1 MQTIN
6 YLDEKTINLFD
17 SIRTALLNKF
27 FILISYFGA
36 GDVILFIAAIV
47 TIFLIIKRRKSHIF
61 MLWIILAGNILS
73 AYILKST
80 IQKSRPLGGIVEET
94 LFSFPSAHAVLSA
107 AFYGFLIYLIFQSG
121 KNRSFK
127 FFGSA
132 GLLILIIL
140 IGFSRLYLGVHYLS
154 DVMAGYLLGG
164 LWLLAGI
171 KRAKLKNPKYDILKK
186 I

>member
-6 YLDEKTINLFD
+6 YLDEKTINFFD

-36 GDVILFIAAIV
+36 GDVIIFIAAIV
-47 TIFLIIKRRKSHIF
+47 ALFLIIKGRKRNF
-61 MLWIILAGNILS
+61 FALWIILIGSILS
-73 AYILKST
+73 AYILKLN
-80 IQKSRPLGGIVEET
+80 IQRPRPLGGIVEET
-94 LFSFPSAHAVLSA
+94 LSSFPSAHAVLSA
-107 AFYGFLIYLIFQSG
+107 AFYGFLIYLILQSS
-121 KNRSFK
+121 KNKSFK
-127 FFGSA
+127 FFSSA
-132 GLLILIIL
+132 ILLILIIL

-171 KRAKLKNPKYDILKK
+171 KLAKLKNPK
-186 I
+186 

>member
-6 YLDEKTINLFD
+6 YLDEKTINFFD

-61 MLWIILAGNILS
+61 MLWIIFAGNILS

-80 IQKSRPLGGIVEET
+80 IQRSRPLGGIVEET

-121 KNRSFK
+121 KNRPFK

-132 GLLILIIL
+132 GLFILIIL

-164 LWLLAGI
+164 LWLWAGI
-171 KRAKLKNPKYDILKK
+171 KLAKLKNSNK
-186 I
+186 

>member
-1 MQTIN
+1 MIN
-6 YLDEKTINLFD
+6 YLDEKTINFFD
-17 SIRTALLNKF
+17 SIRTPLLNKF

-36 GDVILFIAAIV
+36 GDVVIFIVAIV
-47 TIFLIIKRRKSHIF
+47 TIFLIIKRRKGHIF
-61 MLWIILAGNILS
+61 MLWIILIASILS
-73 AYILKST
+73 AYILKLA
-80 IQKSRPLGGIVEET
+80 IHRPRPLGGIVEET

-107 AFYGFLIYLIFQSG
+107 AFYGFLIYLILQSG
-121 KNRSFK
+121 KNRPFK

-132 GLLILIIL
+132 SLLILIIL

-171 KRAKLKNPKYDILKK
+171 KLASLKSSK
-186 I
+186 